1 MQPRSLVGDVRM
13 PLMERM
19 TSSINS
25 STSSGQL
32 LASSRL
38 ASDQTP
44 SSGLRSGA

>member
-1 MQPRSLVGDVRM
+1 MQPRSLSGEVRI
-13 PLMERM
+13 PLIERM

-25 STSSGQL
+25 STSIGQP

-44 SSGLRSGA
+44 SSGLSSGA